1 MAMGPYFR
9 RWQWLTA
16 LCVAA
21 LLTGCDK
28 QPAGKRYELEGR
40 VAAVDSASRL
50 ITIAHQEVP
59 GLMPAM
65 TMPFQVG
72 RNAEWVFGNIA
83 PGDHI
88 RATLVMTDH
97 AELQDISFTKGG
109 DPTGDGTSQ
118 LRIPDAGD
126 AVPDFRFVNQ
136 SGKTIQLH
144 QFQGRPLLLTFVYT
158 RCPLPD
164 YCPHLS
170 NNFREI
176 LQKLEASPA
185 AYENAQL
192 LTISI
197 DPEFDTPVVLQNYGQ
212 HFTDKLD
219 PQFQH
224 WQFVT
229 GSPEEVRRAADFFGM
244 SYNSKDGQI
253 THNLRTVLIG
263 ADGRIVKVYS
273 GNRWTP
279 TDVARDYAAAG
290 G

>member
-1 MAMGPYFR
+1 MATGPYFR
-9 RWQWLTA
+9 KWHWMAT
-16 LCVAA
+16 LCVVA
-21 LLTGCDK
+21 LLAGCDGK
-28 QPAGKRYELEGR
+28 PAGKRYELDGR
-40 VAAVDSASRL
+40 VVAVDSASRL
-50 ITIAHQEVP
+50 ITVAHQEVP

-88 RATLVMTDH
+88 HATLVTTDH
-97 AELQDISFTKGG
+97 TELQDISFTKGS
-109 DPTGDGTSQ
+109 DPAGDGTSQ

-144 QFQGRPLLLTFVYT
+144 QFQGRPVLLTFVYT

-164 YCPHLS
+164 YCPRMS

-176 LQKLEASPA
+176 LLKLQASPA
-185 AYENAQL
+185 AFANAQL

-212 HFTDKLD
+212 HFAGRLD

-224 WQFVT
+224 WQFAT
-229 GSPEEVRRAADFFGM
+229 GSPQEVRKAADFFGM
-244 SYNSKDGQI
+244 SFNSKDGQI

-273 GNRWTP
+273 GNRWAP
-279 TDVARDYAAAG
+279 ADVARDYAAAG